1 MLLDLSLKSL
11 VDLNTLFVTIVVP
24 LVILDL
30 IALSFK
36 LLVLDLILLIFVGPF
51 MHYGKDKISVINNKE
66 TEGNMPSVIV
76 PNG

>member
-1 MLLDLSLKSL
+1 MLLDPSLKIR

-36 LLVLDLILLIFVGPF
+36 LL
-51 MHYGKDKISVINNKE
+51 KE
-66 TEGNMPSVIV
+66 SKEK
-76 PNG
+76 